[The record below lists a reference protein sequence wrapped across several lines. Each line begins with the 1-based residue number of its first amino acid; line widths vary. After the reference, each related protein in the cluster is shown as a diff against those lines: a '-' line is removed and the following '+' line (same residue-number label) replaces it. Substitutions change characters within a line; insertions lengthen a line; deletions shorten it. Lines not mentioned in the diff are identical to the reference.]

1 MPSLGVVAASRTKGG
16 LWGLNQA
23 SWCKRGNG
31 RSDHRVPPPS
41 VESWMVEWP
50 FLALDSRV
58 RSFVSDSSARR
69 HSLCSSSIQ
78 SSTHYQLAST
88 LDGHIGSVFIELGPC
103 CRYEFPPL
111 PRPGIRL
118 LEIFI
123 PTIATNLAI
132 NIPTDHYQRLE
143 HMASSM
149 DTGNEGRFCH
159 CASPHR
165 SNRSRCG
172 LLSSDCATDAR
183 QSRGRRSMSI

>member
-1 MPSLGVVAASRTKGG
+1 MGEGEAVRLDNGTSEVDMPSLGVVAASRTKGG
-16 LWGLNQA
+16 LWGLNKA

-78 SSTHYQLAST
+78 SSTHYQLELS
-88 LDGHIGSVFIELGPC
+88 LDEHIGSVFIELGPR

-111 PRPGIRL
+111 SRPGIRL

-123 PTIATNLAI
+123 PTIAI
-132 NIPTDHYQRLE
+132 NIPTDHYQLLE

-149 DTGNEGRFCH
+149 DTGNEGSC
-159 CASPHR
+159 
-165 SNRSRCG
+165 
-172 LLSSDCATDAR
+172 
-183 QSRGRRSMSI
+183 RGIAHQHTEF